1 MAWYQQQYWLG
12 EGRDPDLVERNTH
25 HIRNGKFPLF
35 LKFIDVA
42 IIACMW
48 KWYYYAPNT
57 LKEQE
62 GWERQRAKGAEAAAL
77 ATKPPLFN
85 TGEQPGGY
93 GDVTKPATF
102 RYVWYQALQR
112 NVRPAKRLLQVL
124 GPYLTAHFVL
134 TPGILY
140 ALFGPAVAMTAL
152 TNLVAAEILTNL
164 HSFAIVVPNHAGQDV
179 YRFETPV
186 KVKSDEFY
194 LRAVIGSAN
203 FRTGGDAN
211 DFMHG
216 WLNYQIEHHMFPDL
230 SMLSYQRMAPE
241 IRAICHKHGVP
252 YVQENV
258 FKRVWRTAEI
268 GVGLKNMKVWEKGH

>member
-1 MAWYQQQYWLG
+1 MQPEAWDVEHNFMHHYWLG

-62 GWERQRAKGAEAAAL
+62 GWERRKLAKGAEAAAL
-77 ATKPPLFN
+77 ASKPPLFN
-85 TGEQPGGY
+85 TGEQPGGD

-124 GPYLTAHFVL
+124 GPYLTA
-134 TPGILY
+134 P
-140 ALFGPAVAMTAL
+140 

-216 WLNYQIEHHMFPDL
+216 
-230 SMLSYQRMAPE
+230 
-241 IRAICHKHGVP
+241 
-252 YVQENV
+252 
-258 FKRVWRTAEI
+258 
-268 GVGLKNMKVWEKGH
+268 